1 MLQRVPNLLK
11 VLHNK
16 ECLYMFQI
24 GYARRHMSTLITYNY
39 NTRYKVQID
48 ANPQKIFT
56 ANNVKHLQEWRWI
69 LITISKPIS
78 VIAKVQK
85 EETVDSSKSTQNN
98 VQRIIELKE
107 KNLGQLKERNLD
119 VKPDDNQTK
128 EGQQNLKTEGTK
140 GNIEK
145 YNKKLSY

>member
-1 MLQRVPNLLK
+1 M
-11 VLHNK
+11 
-16 ECLYMFQI
+16 QI
-24 GYARRHMSTLITYNY
+24 
-39 NTRYKVQID
+39 V

-85 EETVDSSKSTQNN
+85 EETIDSSKSTQNN

-107 KNLGQLKERNLD
+107 ENLGQLKERNLD

-140 GNIEK
+140 GNIVRK
-145 YNKKLSY
+145 V